1 MNYTKTPTSEKKA
14 FPLRLPPDIYKKVRN
29 IVKIEQDSGNYAYSI
44 NDFLTQIIE
53 EKVKEKTNG
62 KWSKDIYYI

>member
-1 MNYTKTPTSEKKA
+1 MISLQENYINYTKTPTSEKKS

-29 IVKIEQDSGNYAYSI
+29 IVKIEQDGGNYAYSI

-62 KWSKDIYYI
+62 K